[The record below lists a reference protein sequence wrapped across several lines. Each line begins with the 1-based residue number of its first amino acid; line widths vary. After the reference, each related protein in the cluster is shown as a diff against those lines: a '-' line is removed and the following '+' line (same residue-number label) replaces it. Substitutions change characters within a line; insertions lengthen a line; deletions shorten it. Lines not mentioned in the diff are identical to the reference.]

1 MSDGALDSKSNF
13 TIGNVPPAPTTQSIF
28 ELFSLK
34 GRTVIVTGAAA
45 GIGLAAAEA
54 YAEAGANV
62 AITYNSN
69 KAAHKAAEEIAKR
82 FNVKSKILLREAGM
96 ITQPNNGMMD
106 RCG

>member
-1 MSDGALDSKSNF
+1 MAELLVGTGSVGAEAEICAVLVS
-13 TIGNVPPAPTTQSIF
+13 VEA
-28 ELFSLK
+28 
-34 GRTVIVTGAAA
+34 VTGAAA

>member
-13 TIGNVPPAPTTQSIF
+13 TIGNVPPAPTTSSIF

-45 GIGLAAAEA
+45 GIGRAAAEA

-69 KAAHKAAEEIAKR
+69 KTAHNVAEEIAKR
-82 FNVKSKILLREAGM
+82 FNIKSKTLLGEAGT
-96 ITQPNNGMMD
+96 ID
-106 RCG
+106 